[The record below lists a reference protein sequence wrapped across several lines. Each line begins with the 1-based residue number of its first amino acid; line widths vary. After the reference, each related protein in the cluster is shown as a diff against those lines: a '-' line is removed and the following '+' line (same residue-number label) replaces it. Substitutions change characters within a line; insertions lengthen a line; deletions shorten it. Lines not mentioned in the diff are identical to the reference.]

1 MSSKF
6 IIIRVLLF
14 VLLVVGT
21 TSAMIAQDNDFATWT
36 KFKVNHKIDSRFA
49 VSGDLELRT
58 EDDMGAIDRWGISV
72 GGDYRAFSFLK
83 FEIGYETHY
92 RNLGEIGWKFRHRY
106 RIGATASFRY
116 QWLKM
121 SLRERFQQTFDRA
134 PQKGIVSPYFSIEIY
149 QSLDDAPFWRTARL
163 RYRPGIEIDLT
174 KRWSLDAFYCYQYES
189 SRGKHIAGVEVG
201 YSF

>member
-1 MSSKF
+1 MD
-6 IIIRVLLF
+6 
-14 VLLVVGT
+14 
-21 TSAMIAQDNDFATWT
+21 TSYCGEQVKALCA
-36 KFKVNHKIDSRFA
+36 IDSP
-49 VSGDLELRT
+49 SGFTERAADYLIEELTR
-58 EDDMGAIDRWGISV
+58 
-72 GGDYRAFSFLK
+72 L
-83 FEIGYETHY
+83 GY
-92 RNLGEIGWKFRHRY
+92 
-106 RIGATASFRY
+106 
-116 QWLKM
+116 
-121 SLRERFQQTFDRA
+121 A